1 MLDHILIF
9 VQRCDRIYDYC
20 SHVNAFRLALIRQCF
35 LFCSFLLITPMRA
48 RLTSFCISVFIT
60 LPFECFTDISCMA
73 FHLWYFNI
81 HQLKEKK
88 GDVERLSQPLKKNAQ
103 TFQDKENFQSMSL
116 PWPCQL
122 RHDVAWKIR
131 NGY

>member
-9 VQRCDRIYDYC
+9 VYRCDRIYDYC

-35 LFCSFLLITPMRA
+35 FVLFILVDYSDESKI
-48 RLTSFCISVFIT
+48 TSFCISVFIT

-88 GDVERLSQPLKKNAQ
+88 GDVERLS
-103 TFQDKENFQSMSL
+103 
-116 PWPCQL
+116 
-122 RHDVAWKIR
+122 
-131 NGY
+131 